1 LSRLIQPVKNVLF
14 LTGFFILAISLQAC
28 DAPAVNGV
36 AFEGYTMGTSYHIKI
51 IDDNVEDAEQLQL
64 EVNARLLKINQLFS
78 TYIADSEVSKL
89 NRYNETEWRDASAE
103 FVTVTKEALAI
114 SEITAGAYDI
124 TVGPLVNLWGFG
136 PDFSEGD
143 IPSDVDIQQALSNIG
158 FQYLVLDDAAKRLKK
173 TKPSLY
179 VDFSSIA
186 KGYGVDQVAK
196 LLEAKG
202 YRHYMVE
209 IGGEMR
215 LSGHNSEGSLWR
227 IAVEKPDAT
236 TRAIQRVINITD
248 TAIAT
253 SGDYRNFFVKDGLR
267 YSHTVD
273 PITGRPVKH
282 TLASVTVLAKSSMS
296 ADAWATALM
305 VLGHKKGYDLAMEN
319 ELAVL
324 FLVNNGD
331 SVKEVMTPYFQ
342 HIIEEHSS

>member
-1 LSRLIQPVKNVLF
+1 
-14 LTGFFILAISLQAC
+14 
-28 DAPAVNGV
+28 
-36 AFEGYTMGTSYHIKI
+36 MGTSYHIKI
-51 IDDNVEDAEQLQL
+51 IDENIEDTEQLQRD
-64 EVNARLLKINQLFS
+64 VDTLLLTINQLFS
-78 TYIADSEVSKL
+78 TYIPDSEVSNF
-89 NRYNETEWRDASAE
+89 NRHNKTEPVEVSAE
-103 FVTVTKEALAI
+103 FVKVTKEALAI
-114 SEITAGAYDI
+114 SQSTAGAYDI

-143 IPSDVDIQQALSNIG
+143 IPSDVDVQLALSAIG
-158 FQYLVLDDAAKRLKK
+158 YQHLVLDDAARTLKK

-186 KGYGVDQVAK
+186 KGYGVDQVSK
-196 LLEAKG
+196 LLDRKG

-215 LSGHNSEGSLWR
+215 LSGRNSQGGQWR
-227 IAVEKPDAT
+227 IAVEKPDSS
-236 TRAIQRVINITD
+236 TRAIQRVINISD

-267 YSHTVD
+267 YSHTLD

-282 TLASVTVLAKSSMS
+282 TLASVTVLASSSMT

-319 ELAVL
+319 DLAVL
-324 FLVNNGD
+324 FLVNDGD